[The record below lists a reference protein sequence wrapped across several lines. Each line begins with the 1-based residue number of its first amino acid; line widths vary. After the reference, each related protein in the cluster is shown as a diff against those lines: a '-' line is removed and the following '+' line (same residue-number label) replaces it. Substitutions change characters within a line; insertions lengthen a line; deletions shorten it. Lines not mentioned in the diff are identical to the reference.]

1 MQKAFRKVTIKLTTV
16 GYLNLSTNKFYKRK
30 ADFIKSLVKSNLD
43 TFNKKVNTQAK
54 AFMKICLMEI
64 RLEKAK
70 LIKGYSWL
78 KSCLIATCK
87 REIRE
92 LKFSLKLENRR
103 LLF

>member
-1 MQKAFRKVTIKLTTV
+1 MKFNRPTIKLKTI
-16 GYLNLSTNKFYKRK
+16 GYLNLSTRQFFKKK
-30 ADFIKSLVKSNLD
+30 ADYLKSLAKTNLD
-43 TFNKKVNTQAK
+43 SFNKKVNQQAR
-54 AFMKICLMEI
+54 AFMQICLMEI

-92 LKFSLKLENRR
+92 LKYSLKLENRR

>member
-1 MQKAFRKVTIKLTTV
+1 MQKAFRKVTLKITTV
-16 GYLNLSTNKFYKRK
+16 GYLNLTTKKFYKRK
-30 ADFIKSLVKSNLD
+30 SDFLKSIAKSNLD
-43 TFNKKVNTQAK
+43 QFNKKVNTQAR

-92 LKFSLKLENRR
+92 LKYSLKLDSRR